1 MNNKI
6 IIFKY
11 YLIITTQIINIG
23 VVEYHP
29 AFMKG
34 SFIMIYEFKATED
47 DFISTIE
54 EWIEKHATDFSR
66 VESSEE
72 IRFTNS
78 KGEFVTYK
86 VENGDRSVEIGNLDT
101 ENWWLCLWDT
111 IDETFYYR
119 EDFSCMPHMAL
130 TPYVVELIKMFSER
144 FIIFHD

>member
-1 MNNKI
+1 
-6 IIFKY
+6 
-11 YLIITTQIINIG
+11 
-23 VVEYHP
+23 
-29 AFMKG
+29 
-34 SFIMIYEFKATED
+34 MIYEFKATED

-66 VESSEE
+66 VESSGE

-86 VENGDRSVEIGNLDT
+86 VENNILDKPVDRDVEIGNLDT
-101 ENWWLCLWDT
+101 KANGWLCTWDT
-111 IDETFYYR
+111 IYETFYYR

-130 TPYVVELIKMFSER
+130 TPYVFELIKMFSER

>member
-1 MNNKI
+1 M
-6 IIFKY
+6 
-11 YLIITTQIINIG
+11 
-23 VVEYHP
+23 VEYHP

-66 VESSEE
+66 VESSGE

-86 VENGDRSVEIGNLDT
+86 VNNNILDKPVDREVEIGNLDT
-101 ENWWLCLWDT
+101 KANGWLCTWD
-111 IDETFYYR
+111 ILREKFYYK
-119 EDFSCMPHMAL
+119 ENLSCMPHTAL
-130 TPYVVELIKMFSER
+130 TPYVAELIDILRKR
-144 FIIFHD
+144 FETVYDDSVDAHGFWD